1 MWQAILTGLYT
12 VEQGHMT
19 ICRAPVDSAHGA
31 AADVMVQKQQE
42 NFDNNRSSTTKGLR
56 QQENFNNKRSSTTLP
71 TFSQY
76 PTFLS
81 TSNLLNI
88 QHKFL
93 LSNRHQDM
101 ASFATPSPKKGQFQ
115 SPIVRHKSASPWH
128 ITRFLPYLPR
138 NPLIPGFS
146 NLGIGSS
153 IPNPLYQ
160 ASSSAEQN
168 NPPQRPESVVR
179 LVLPF
184 SLLEKVFIPTHHH
197 QDYRYLGSQ

>member
-1 MWQAILTGLYT
+1 
-12 VEQGHMT
+12 
-19 ICRAPVDSAHGA
+19 
-31 AADVMVQKQQE
+31 
-42 NFDNNRSSTTKGLR
+42 
-56 QQENFNNKRSSTTLP
+56 
-71 TFSQY
+71 
-76 PTFLS
+76 
-81 TSNLLNI
+81 
-88 QHKFL
+88 
-93 LSNRHQDM
+93 M
-101 ASFATPSPKKGQFQ
+101 ASFSTSSPKKGQFQ
-115 SPIVRHKSASPWH
+115 SPIVRHKSASPWR
-128 ITRFLPYLPR
+128 ITRFSPYLPR

-197 QDYRYLGSQ
+197 QDYRYLGSQYPASHQGNSGCLTSHNKRSPARKEVRRQKESDNKRGLTTK

>member
-1 MWQAILTGLYT
+1 MGPPQTLWFRSNKRTST
-12 VEQGHMT
+12 TTEV
-19 ICRAPVDSAHGA
+19 RR
-31 AADVMVQKQQE
+31 QKD
-42 NFDNNRSSTTKGLR
+42 FDNKRTSTTREVR
-56 QQENFNNKRSSTTLP
+56 QHFQPSLNIQPFSQHP
-71 TFSQY
+71 TFSI
-76 PTFLS
+76 
-81 TSNLLNI
+81 SNINFYFQIIIKNI
-88 QHKFL
+88 
-93 LSNRHQDM
+93 

-128 ITRFLPYLPR
+128 ITRFSPYLPR

>member
-12 VEQGHMT
+12 FEQGHMT

-93 LSNRHQDM
+93 LSN
-101 ASFATPSPKKGQFQ
+101 
-115 SPIVRHKSASPWH
+115 
-128 ITRFLPYLPR
+128 
-138 NPLIPGFS
+138 
-146 NLGIGSS
+146 
-153 IPNPLYQ
+153 
-160 ASSSAEQN
+160 
-168 NPPQRPESVVR
+168 
-179 LVLPF
+179 
-184 SLLEKVFIPTHHH
+184 HH
-197 QDYRYLGSQ
+197 QKHSIFCHSLTQKGPISKPYRSTQKRFSVAHYPIPPILTT